1 MNQSS
6 IELNFLESNFLA
18 ARAALLIALAAVVS
32 SCATGPKVSAA
43 AAVTVEDLKI
53 DATAYPALDHLEVQ
67 TSVVDRDPEDTD
79 APGMILTLRELG
91 IRSSANYKL
100 WLRAEP
106 HPIIVK
112 VRINVFTDAARA
124 AAELAQRFGPEARAQ
139 SSRLDLGDEAF
150 NLQDRLVVL
159 RIDRVNLEFILKG
172 MPDRLI
178 GTAEAYERFVRE
190 RLEQGD

>member
-1 MNQSS
+1 MS
-6 IELNFLESNFLA
+6 IELNLLA
-18 ARAALLIALAAVVS
+18 ARAVLLIGVAALVS
-32 SCATGPKVSAA
+32 SCGIMRPTPSAGA
-43 AAVTVEDLKI
+43 AITVEDLKI

-67 TSVVDRDPEDTD
+67 TSVVDRDPED
-79 APGMILTLRELG
+79 AEVPGMILTLRELG

-112 VRINVFTDAARA
+112 ARLNVFTDAARA

-139 SSRLDLGDEAF
+139 SSQLDLGDEAF
-150 NLQDRLVVL
+150 NLQDRLVVV

-172 MPDRLI
+172 KPDRLI
-178 GTAEAYERFVRE
+178 STAEAYERFVRE
-190 RLEQGD
+190 RLEKGD

>member
-1 MNQSS
+1 M
-6 IELNFLESNFLA
+6 ELNFLTPL
-18 ARAALLIALAAVVS
+18 AALLIAVAAMVS
-32 SCATGPKVSAA
+32 GCAMGPKGSAA

-67 TSVVDRDPEDTD
+67 ASVVDRDPEDAE
-79 APGMILTLRELG
+79 APGMILTLRDLG

-112 VRINVFTDAARA
+112 ARINVFTDAARA
-124 AAELAQRFGPEARAQ
+124 ASELAQRFGPEARAQ

-150 NLQDRLVVL
+150 NLQDRLVVV
-159 RIDRVNLEFILKG
+159 RVDRVNLEFILKG

-178 GTAEAYERFVRE
+178 NTAEAYARFVRE
-190 RLEQGD
+190 RLEHGR